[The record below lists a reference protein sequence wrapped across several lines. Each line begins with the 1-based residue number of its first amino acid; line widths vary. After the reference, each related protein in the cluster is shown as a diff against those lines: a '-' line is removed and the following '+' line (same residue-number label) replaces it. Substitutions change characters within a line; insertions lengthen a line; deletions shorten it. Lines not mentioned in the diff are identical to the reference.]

1 MSLPSSHLL
10 KRLRGLTKAA
20 VLSLLL
26 ILFSAQYFP
35 AMAQCASPPGVAGQI
50 IFGEDDNVPAYCD
63 GSGWIGMIGGDPT
76 GLPSSS
82 STNIVPDG
90 LALYYR
96 MDETAGTAII
106 DSSASGYDAS
116 ANATLTAQTGAID
129 TAIDTDEI
137 TLDSTD
143 VFDPLTEG
151 TISAWIKW
159 EGSTTSE
166 MSVFSLYNATA
177 DTYFQPLQVQNG
189 EMKLYGCSTNFTT
202 STTPITPGLWHHILY
217 HSDSTNGHKVYVDGV
232 EVRSSATHAFFNN
245 CDSVGNTS
253 SYRIGHAGGFEQF
266 DGPIDD
272 FRIYNRVLTE
282 NEIQQLARAKDGISY
297 NKNHRTMEFFDG
309 NQFTSMTPEWLVL
322 AANKS
327 VFSDGSD
334 SSCAT
339 IGSVCS
345 NGSVYA
351 GITPDG
357 DAHIFTTPNDAPG
370 SYTWNNGA
378 ATFTNTALVDCTD
391 GPTGST
397 TGCRTGQVNSNILAS
412 LSNSSSPYN
421 AAVYC
426 ENLSVHSEVDW
437 YLPAQD
443 ELNVLYTNR
452 TAIGNFLS
460 GSSDYYWSSSEHDD
474 NDARNMRASDGAFGT
489 DNRKDDALNIR
500 CIRKGE
506 IENLGSG
513 SLVAHYKL
521 DETTGTTAYDSS
533 GNGHDGTLQSGMD
546 AAIDSL
552 PGAVGTALSFD
563 GVDDGA
569 EIASFAD
576 LNIATDGSFSQF
588 LWFKKSTDCGANA
601 GSDNEVMATRYGS
614 GFTDRTWW
622 FGCTASSDALAIR
635 FYGSSSSAIVI
646 GPVIDDGQWHHGGW
660 IYDANV
666 GEVRLYLDGTEV
678 NSQSYTLD
686 ADMNLANPLCIGSYD
701 AQCDDSRFYFRG
713 ELDDV
718 RLYNRVLTA
727 PEIQNLYQM
736 GAPVGSSTAL
746 PQGCSNVSDVCDD
759 GTIYAGL
766 SPDGSVAMF
775 AAASTT
781 EVERFWNNGLTNWTT
796 AGTTNSNDGDGNTN
810 TLAITDSDGVTAG
823 FQTHEAAQYCYD
835 LVAHGAEDWYLPAL
849 NELTLLYNSGDP
861 ITDFFDPADDYWTST
876 EGGSNDQAVILRDN
890 GSTGASANNK
900 DNTGT
905 KVRCV
910 RKGPAPRCANPYGL
924 EGQMIYNT
932 NGNVVQYCDGA
943 RWIAIGKDN

>member
-35 AMAQCASPPGVAGQI
+35 AMAQCASPTGVAGQI

-90 LALYYR
+90 LVLYYR
-96 MDETAGTAII
+96 MDETAGTAIT

-143 VFDPLTEG
+143 VFDSLTEG

-166 MSVFSLYNATA
+166 MSVFTLYNATA
-177 DTYFQPLQVQNG
+177 DSHFQPLQVQNG

-266 DGPIDD
+266 NGPIDD
-272 FRIYNRVLTE
+272 LRIYNRVLTD

-309 NQFTSMTPEWLVL
+309 NQFTSMTPEWVVPS
-322 AANKS
+322 APKTAECTTTIGE
-327 VFSDGSD
+327 VCSDG
-334 SSCAT
+334 T
-339 IGSVCS
+339 
-345 NGSVYA
+345 VYA
-351 GITPDG
+351 GLSTDGSVPMYTTRCNVGQTWDGANCTGSASQITWNENFAHTDYTTTGATDADDG
-357 DAHIFTTPNDAPG
+357 DG
-370 SYTWNNGA
+370 
-378 ATFTNTALVDCTD
+378 NTALIITVDAD
-391 GPTGST
+391 GTEAGVQQHDAA
-397 TGCRTGQVNSNILAS
+397 QVCAD
-412 LSNSSSPYN
+412 LSQDGYD
-421 AAVYC
+421 
-426 ENLSVHSEVDW
+426 DW
-437 YLPAQD
+437 YLPAGY
-443 ELNVLYTNR
+443 ELQVIYDNR
-452 TAIGNFLS
+452 VAIGNTPVS
-460 GSSDYYWSSSEHDD
+460 ETWSSTEAGTGSAYRIDF
-474 NDARNMRASDGAFGT
+474 SDGNVAAATKNGSYFV
-489 DNRKDDALNIR
+489 R
-500 CIRKGE
+500 CVRQASAT
-506 IENLGSG
+506 GSN
-513 SLVAHYKL
+513 LVAHYKL

-533 GNGHDGTLQSGMD
+533 SNNNNGTLQNGMD
-546 AAIDSL
+546 AAIDSI

-569 EIASFAD
+569 EVASFAD

-601 GSDNEVMATRYGS
+601 GGDNEVMATRYGS
-614 GFTDRTWW
+614 GFTNRTWW
-622 FGCTASSDALAIR
+622 FGCEASSDALTIR
-635 FYGSSSSAIVI
+635 FYGSSSSATVT

-686 ADMNLANPLCIGSYD
+686 VDMNLANPLCIGSYD

-713 ELDDV
+713 KLDDV

-781 EVERFWNNGLTNWTT
+781 EVEKFWNNGLTNWTT

-890 GSTGASANNK
+890 GSTGTSANNK